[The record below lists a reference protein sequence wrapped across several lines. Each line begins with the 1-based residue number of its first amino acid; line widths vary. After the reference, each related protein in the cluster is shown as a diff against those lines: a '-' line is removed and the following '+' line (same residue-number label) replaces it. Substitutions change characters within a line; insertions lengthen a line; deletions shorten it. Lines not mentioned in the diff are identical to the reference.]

1 VFGFGSTKCSKCEN
15 TSFKLQEFSPNG
27 TNFKLNAIQCT
38 KCKTPFAVVHNT
50 AALLQQQAIQI
61 ASLEKKLSSMEIHI
75 QSIASALRRSRARG
89 SASMDPHL
97 SSGTGRTEG
106 DD

>member
-1 VFGFGSTKCSKCEN
+1 MFGFGSTKCCKCEN
-15 TSFKLQEFSPNG
+15 TSFKVQEFSPNG

-38 KCKTPFAVVHNT
+38 RCKTPFAVVHNT

-61 ASLEKKLSSMEIHI
+61 ASLEKKLSSMEMHI
-75 QSIASALRRSRARG
+75 QSIASALRRRRARG
-89 SASMDPHL
+89 EVSIDPHR
-97 SSGTGRTEG
+97 GAGPRWTEG